1 MKRPIHSYWG
11 LAEVVLFTAL
21 FFTGLWLVGPNIGS
35 SPLLQLLFWIIFAFG
50 GYYIL
55 WYSPIKLHHFSL
67 HQLGFIFPL
76 GDENLRTALKQGW
89 DSYSLFTIAGSI
101 ILISYTALFYPK
113 TLSQLNLSS
122 VLIKFFGYLIYG
134 TIQAIIFF
142 GFIMPRIHQALSKAL
157 NQTDSSK
164 VKYTVIF
171 IVAIIFSFYHTPNQE
186 LMAITFVA
194 GLVWAW
200 IFYLHPNLFLMGLS
214 HAILGT
220 ILHQVVKL
228 HMRIGPF
235 YNNPDLYIIREVV
248 PGLKKLIGDLF

>member
-1 MKRPIHSYWG
+1 MPIHSYWG
-11 LAEVVLFTAL
+11 LAEVALFSAL
-21 FFTGLWLVGPNIGS
+21 FFTGLWFIGPWIGS
-35 SPLLQLLFWIIFAFG
+35 SPMLQFSFWILFLFG

-55 WYSPIKLHHFSL
+55 WYSPIKLHHFSFHETGL
-67 HQLGFIFPL
+67 LFPW
-76 GDENLRTALKQGW
+76 EKEKFRTALKKGW
-89 DSYSLFTIAGSI
+89 VAYTILTIAGSI
-101 ILISYTALFYPK
+101 ILISYTALFYPQ
-113 TLSQLNLSS
+113 TLSQLNWSAVS
-122 VLIKFFGYLIYG
+122 IKFFGYLIYG

-142 GFIMPRIHQALSKAL
+142 GFIMPRIRQAFSKAL
-157 NQTDSSK
+157 GQTDSNK
-164 VKYTVIF
+164 IKYAVIF
-171 IVAIIFSFYHTPNQE
+171 TVALIFSFYHLPNPD
-186 LMAITFVA
+186 LMAITFAA

-200 IFYLHPNLFLMGLS
+200 IFYRRPNLFLMGLS